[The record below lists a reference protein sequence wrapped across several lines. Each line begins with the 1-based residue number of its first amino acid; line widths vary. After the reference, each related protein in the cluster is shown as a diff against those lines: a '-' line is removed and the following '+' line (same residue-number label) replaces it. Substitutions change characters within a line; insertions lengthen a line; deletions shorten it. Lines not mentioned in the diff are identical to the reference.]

1 MTEVHPVASDLA
13 EVGRLNEVLSER
25 WAERELPPE
34 IEMPVTLA
42 LEEVLSNVIRH
53 SAEGVSPEIS
63 VRFTF
68 DPDVFEFEV
77 IDNGAEFNPL
87 ELPPFNVE
95 ARLGERRAGGMGVH
109 IVKQLADEVRY
120 QYREGKNSFVFRKK
134 LAASAS

>member
-1 MTEVHPVASDLA
+1 MTEIHPVASDLA
-13 EVGRLNEVLSER
+13 EVGRLNEMLSER
-25 WAERELPPE
+25 WAEQDLPPDL
-34 IEMPVTLA
+34 EMPVTLA

-68 DPDVFEFEV
+68 APEVFEFEV
-77 IDNGAEFNPL
+77 IDNGEEFNPL
-87 ELPPFNVE
+87 ELPPFNVDAGLE
-95 ARLGERRAGGMGVH
+95 ERRAGGMGVH

-134 LAASAS
+134 LAAA